1 MNYCLYT
8 WEIHLAILEFGVP
21 PPSEVSGQ
29 SLHSLLLFHTVARVW
44 LVAYLIEFNS
54 SFQFKLRK
62 RRRRR
67 RSPTNNNTIG
77 NARYFYFAHFSNVTM
92 SVIYYK
98 WFFNRNGIL
107 NGQVIQP
114 SNYNCLRCLWFR
126 PSMDGSIYGR
136 RLGEDNYYNW
146 IISRIQSITKR
157 CEYIYCDYL
166 PF

>member
-1 MNYCLYT
+1 MNRGGSL
-8 WEIHLAILEFGVP
+8 I
-21 PPSEVSGQ
+21 EVSNMQ
-29 SLHSLLLFHTVARVW
+29 KISFNRELLPLYVRNSLGHSWIWGSTSKWGKWPIAALTVIVSYGRPRVIG
-44 LVAYLIEFNS
+44 AYLIEFNS
-54 SFQFKLRK
+54 SFQFKFRK
-62 RRRRR
+62 RRRR

-136 RLGEDNYYNW
+136 RLGEDNY
-146 IISRIQSITKR
+146 III
-157 CEYIYCDYL
+157 E
-166 PF
+166 